1 MTKWPVG
8 MRNLSINNN
17 YRLEHLVSALTHTI
31 SIEQE
36 YQVKGDR
43 EREREGSMLMIK
55 WEITVFRYLF
65 KNQYCY
71 IMCSKLRW
79 HVELVH
85 KARLICVSSQPD
97 YLDSQFV
104 SLRLSSKSQ
113 RVSFFFE
120 QHINILHHLCNLFL
134 PFYSQ
139 EIQTPSDKQWLSAP

>member
-55 WEITVFRYLF
+55 
-65 KNQYCY
+65 
-71 IMCSKLRW
+71 
-79 HVELVH
+79 
-85 KARLICVSSQPD
+85 
-97 YLDSQFV
+97 
-104 SLRLSSKSQ
+104 
-113 RVSFFFE
+113 
-120 QHINILHHLCNLFL
+120 
-134 PFYSQ
+134 
-139 EIQTPSDKQWLSAP
+139 